1 MTPIVHGL
9 EAEFSNQI
17 TFYVLN
23 VGPAAPHNQALQA
36 FYDLR
41 GHPTIAL
48 VDANGQK
55 VAQFYGQVPAE
66 TLRES
71 LQTLLSPVE

>member
-9 EAEFSNQI
+9 EAEFSNQM

-23 VGPAAPHNQALQA
+23 VGPGATNNQALQA
-36 FYDLR
+36 AYELR

-55 VAQFYGQVPAE
+55 VAQFYGRVPAE
-66 TLRES
+66 TLRQS
-71 LQTLLSPVE
+71 LQTLLAPVE